1 MWIVRVRGVSL
12 TACDL
17 THFFTFA
24 NLLLLGLAR
33 FLTFPDPTTA
43 DPGSSGLRLPDWGR
57 GCGDSDTPCG
67 ATGRPSVRSVEGQ
80 ACNRWR
86 GDVRRGRGAALPDVA
101 RELLEAPRVVV
112 KRLRLD
118 GNVRSRV
125 QPPGS
130 VALAAR
136 L

>member
-1 MWIVRVRGVSL
+1 MGVEGGARVVRGVSL

-17 THFFTFA
+17 THVFHYFA
-24 NLLLLGLAR
+24 TLLLLGLAR
-33 FLTFPDPTTA
+33 FLTFPRPDPA
-43 DPGSSGLRLPDWGR
+43 DCDCPTGGVAVGT
-57 GCGDSDTPCG
+57 SDTPCG

>member
-33 FLTFPDPTTA
+33 FLARSHDRTQRTA
-43 DPGSSGLRLPDWGR
+43 TAALPDWGR

-130 VALAAR
+130 IALAAR